1 MVVTLCQ
8 CQEYLRLCPEIIL
21 HICFFTKEYAYGG
34 HPMPVS
40 GVFEI
45 ILHTCFFMR
54 EFAYGGHPML
64 VSGVF
69 ETMHRDCFTY
79 LFLYD

>member
-21 HICFFTKEYAYGG
+21 HTCFFMREYAYGG
-34 HPMPVS
+34 HPMLGS

-45 ILHTCFFMR
+45 
-54 EFAYGGHPML
+54 
-64 VSGVF
+64 
-69 ETMHRDCFTY
+69 MHRDYFTY